1 MTQMSPAEPFDSDA
15 VGDYRQQA
23 RHFLGKSREYLAE
36 GDLHQAS
43 EKGWGA
49 AAWMTKAVAET
60 HGWEYKKHDHFH
72 VVLRNASRLTGD
84 DRMLELRGMAS
95 DLHGNFYRRR
105 LLLDAEDIKISLD
118 RMAELLDLL
127 EPLTDDVN
135 EGAP

>member
-1 MTQMSPAEPFDSDA
+1 MTQQNPAEPFDSDA
-15 VGDYRQQA
+15 AWDYRQQA
-23 RHFLGKSREYLAE
+23 CHFLGKSREYLAE

-60 HGWEYKKHDHFH
+60 QGWEYKKHDHFH

-84 DRMLELRGMAS
+84 GRILELRGMAS
-95 DLHGNFYRRR
+95 DLHSNFYRRG
-105 LLLDAEDIKISLD
+105 LLLDAEDIGISLD

-127 EPLTDDVN
+127 EPLTA
-135 EGAP
+135 GANG

>member
-1 MTQMSPAEPFDSDA
+1 MTQHNPAEPFDRDA
-15 VGDYRQQA
+15 AGDYRRQS
-23 RHFLGKSREYLAE
+23 RYFLGKSREYLAE

-49 AAWMTKAVAET
+49 AAWMAKAAAEA

-72 VVLRNASRLTGD
+72 VVLRNASRLAGD
-84 DRMLELRGMAS
+84 DRMLELRGIAS

-105 LLLDAEDIKISLD
+105 LLLDAEDIEISLD

-127 EPLTDDVN
+127 EPLT
-135 EGAP
+135 EGG